1 MSPTLVFD
9 ARGRLHAVI
18 GSPGGWRIIPY
29 VSKTLIGLIDWK
41 MDMAGAIG
49 LPNVTSRSGGVELE
63 ADRGLE
69 ALGASLQAMGHEV
82 KFIEQ
87 TSGLNGMRIVDGRV
101 DAAADPRRE
110 GAVR

>member
-9 ARGRLHAVI
+9 RRGRLFAVI

-29 VSKTLIGLIDWK
+29 VSKALMGLIDWK
-41 MDMAGAIG
+41 MDMATAVG
-49 LPNVTSRSGGVELE
+49 LPNVTSRSAVVELE
-63 ADRGLE
+63 KDRGLE
-69 ALGASLQAMGHEV
+69 VAGEALVSLGHEV

-87 TSGLNGMRIVDGRV
+87 TSGLNGMRIVRGRI